1 MAKVLTIA
9 ASGQESTTF
18 IPQTS
23 FLIYAAGLP
32 SGTNFQIQMRPIGVS
47 NAAWVAARSDITD
60 SHLTNAI
67 ASAVV
72 NGSPGFEFRIH
83 ADSAVSALTTIYW
96 DHITTLK
103 AFDNPTF
110 NV

>member
-1 MAKVLTIA
+1 MARVLTIA
-9 ASGQESTTF
+9 DTEQSSGTF
-18 IPQTS
+18 TPDTS
-23 FLIYAAGLP
+23 FLVYAAGLP
-32 SGTNFQIQMRPIGVS
+32 SGTNFQIQMRPTGVS
-47 NAAWVAARSDITD
+47 GAAWVAARSDITD

-67 ASAVV
+67 SSAVV

-83 ADSAVSALTTIYW
+83 AASAVSAVTTIYW

-103 AFDNPTF
+103 SFDNATF